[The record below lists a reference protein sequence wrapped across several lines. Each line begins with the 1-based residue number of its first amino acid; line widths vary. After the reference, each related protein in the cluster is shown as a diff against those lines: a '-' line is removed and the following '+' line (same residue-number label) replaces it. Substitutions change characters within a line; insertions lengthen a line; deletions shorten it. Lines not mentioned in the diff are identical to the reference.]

1 MASIMALALSLP
13 CSNIKTRTADP
24 HCPRYNDEVDW
35 SSVFS
40 ALEFQISAINV
51 TSALQTICRAAV
63 FRPTSMRSP
72 RTAARATIA
81 TRLSVL

>member
-40 ALEFQISAINV
+40 ALDIPDFRHKRHFSSANHLPGRRFSTHEYAI
-51 TSALQTICRAAV
+51 TTHCCSCHYSHEA
-63 FRPTSMRSP
+63 
-72 RTAARATIA
+72 
-81 TRLSVL
+81 